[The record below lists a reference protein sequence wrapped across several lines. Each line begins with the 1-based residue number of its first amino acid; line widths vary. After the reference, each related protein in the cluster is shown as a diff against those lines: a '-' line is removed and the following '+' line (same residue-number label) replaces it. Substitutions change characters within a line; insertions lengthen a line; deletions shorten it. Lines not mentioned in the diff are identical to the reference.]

1 MWRYYTGNIKGDFFI
16 GNTELYTWFS
26 RYLHWRLFKL
36 INEQPTAPHR
46 ILPVGGFN
54 LDQMLSEN
62 VVKVGLLIQIFNLSH
77 CSQYSTHIHMEYWIW
92 DWSFKFKY
100 CFFSS
105 VTLQWSPCSFF
116 PNLMNYIYIEFSF
129 QQFTFWLSL
138 YIHTYLC
145 PYLLPYIYL
154 TKVKIFSG
162 NNHQSKA
169 T

>member
-1 MWRYYTGNIKGDFFI
+1 MVTLNCILGFLGTFIEDFFNWSMNSQHHHTGFCLLVVLILIRCCPRMLSKLVCQFRILTCLIVHNIQLIYIGNIGSGICF
-16 GNTELYTWFS
+16 
-26 RYLHWRLFKL
+26 
-36 INEQPTAPHR
+36 
-46 ILPVGGFN
+46 
-54 LDQMLSEN
+54 
-62 VVKVGLLIQIFNLSH
+62 
-77 CSQYSTHIHMEYWIW
+77 
-92 DWSFKFKY
+92 FKFKY

-145 PYLLPYIYL
+145 PYLLPYKYL